1 MNHASDFTR
10 PTPTPTTPG
19 KCTGKTYTIK
29 SGDTCRSISKAEN
42 IATSWLL
49 ADNGLKAFCAEFPT
63 TGDLCIQ
70 NTCST
75 YTVQKGD
82 TCLDIAKA
90 NRISQVQLYTC
101 TSVHSMWR
109 RRPLQKHQ
117 NQLTKLPLVIREPS
131 PWISLQQDR
140 KVRRRHHLCN
150 STR

>member
-1 MNHASDFTR
+1 MNHGSNLTR
-10 PTPTPTTPG
+10 PTPTPAAPQ

-49 ADNGLKAFCAEFPT
+49 ADNGLKAYCAEFPT

-75 YTVQKGD
+75 YTVQQGD
-82 TCLDIAKA
+82 VCLDIAKA

-101 TSVHSMWR
+101 TSVHPKKS
-109 RRPLQKHQ
+109 RPPQKHP
-117 NQLTKLPLVIREPS
+117 NQLTKLTLCDQGTPS
-131 PWISLQQDR
+131 LDICATGSKSPSATPF
-140 KVRRRHHLCN
+140 V
-150 STR
+150 